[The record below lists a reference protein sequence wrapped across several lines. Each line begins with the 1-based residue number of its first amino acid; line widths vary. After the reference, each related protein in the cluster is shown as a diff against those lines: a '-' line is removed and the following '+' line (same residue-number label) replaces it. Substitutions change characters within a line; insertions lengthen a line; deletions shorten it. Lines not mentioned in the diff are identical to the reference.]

1 MLYTGNLVE
10 MLRQNIDNKEKEK
23 KEYEA
28 KFVQLEQKNLK
39 AEAKINSLE
48 QELETKCESYRLLQ
62 QDYDNVTKEFD
73 RRQGK
78 IESTEFLTSRRN
90 LRWN

>member
-1 MLYTGNLVE
+1 

-39 AEAKINSLE
+39 AEIKINSLE
-48 QELETKCESYRLLQ
+48 QELETKCE
-62 QDYDNVTKEFD
+62 VTD
-73 RRQGK
+73 CCSRIMTMSQRNLTAVQGK
-78 IESTEFLTSRRN
+78 IELTEFLTNRRN
-90 LRWN
+90 WR